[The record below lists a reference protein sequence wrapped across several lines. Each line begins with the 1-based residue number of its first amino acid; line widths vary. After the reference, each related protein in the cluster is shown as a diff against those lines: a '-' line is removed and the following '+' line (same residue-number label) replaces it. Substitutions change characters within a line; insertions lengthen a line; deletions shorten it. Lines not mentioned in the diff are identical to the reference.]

1 VLGKPER
8 AVSHAAADT
17 IAGLPDGNRALGVAL
32 AGSGAGRWYFGWN
45 IVAAATLV
53 TLLTVGMRM
62 GIGPFFLPMA
72 DDLGFSRSLLA
83 GIVAAGMLCYGLGM
97 PLAGHLVARWGTRP
111 VLLLGTVIVV
121 ASTIWTVYA
130 RDPLSF
136 LLAFGVLMSFG
147 LAFTSPVAFTPV
159 LSHWFVR
166 RRGMAL
172 FFLSTG
178 SMAGIAVMTP
188 VLTHAIAAS
197 GWQRTLLAF
206 AAVFAVLTIPLALFV
221 VRDDAPADADLLTGR
236 PARDRS
242 AEHDRADRST
252 ADRSPAGLT
261 TSNRTSGASSTVP
274 PIKFREALR
283 TAPFWMI
290 NLGLFACG
298 FSMNLI
304 GTHGVPMLMDH
315 GFDSTTSSLGI
326 GLIGLVAIFSTLIL
340 GRLSDILP
348 RRHILSVIY
357 LVRGLGFF
365 ALLAVGTHWELYGVS
380 TLGGLAWAG
389 SIALSSAILADIY
402 GVRLVGVLY
411 GLSYLGHQ
419 VGATISSWLGGWAYE
434 AFGTHWVSFGS
445 AGVLLLV
452 AAAVS
457 TQLPSRNFSLR
468 HAHA

>member
-1 VLGKPER
+1 M
-8 AVSHAAADT
+8 
-17 IAGLPDGNRALGVAL
+17 AGT
-32 AGSGAGRWYFGWN
+32 GAGKWYFGWN
-45 IVAAATLV
+45 IVAVATLV

-72 DDLGFSRSLLA
+72 EDLGFSRSLLA

-111 VLLLGTVIVV
+111 VLLLGTAIVV

-130 RDPLSF
+130 RDPVSF
-136 LLAFGVLMSFG
+136 LLAFGILMSFG
-147 LAFTSPVAFTPV
+147 LAFTSPVAFTPL

-188 VLTHAIAAS
+188 VLTQSIAAA
-197 GWQRTLLAF
+197 GWQWTLLGF
-206 AAVFAVLTIPLALFV
+206 AAVFAVVTVPLALLV
-221 VRDDAPADADLLTGR
+221 VRDEAPADADLLPHR
-236 PARDRS
+236 AASQPAAADLGN
-242 AEHDRADRST
+242 ADRSV
-252 ADRSPAGLT
+252 AVGERAVPERARAAALAPA
-261 TSNRTSGASSTVP
+261 
-274 PIKFREALR
+274 IKFRDALR
-283 TAPFWMI
+283 TGPFWKI
-290 NLGLFACG
+290 NFGLFACG

-340 GRLSDILP
+340 GRLSDTLP
-348 RRHILSVIY
+348 RRHILSAIY

-365 ALLAVGTHWELYGVS
+365 ALLLVGTHWELYGVS

-389 SIALSSAILADIY
+389 SIALSSAILADVY

-411 GLSYLGHQ
+411 GLAYLGHQ
-419 VGATISSWLGGWAYE
+419 VGATISSWLGGWAFE

-445 AGVLLLV
+445 AGVLLLL

-457 TQLPSRNFSLR
+457 TQLPPRNFILFAPGAAPAR
-468 HAHA
+468 